1 MQSEIQGGR
10 MILIIRL
17 VALSM
22 LLVNFC
28 FAAVYFDPFNLLTYF
43 TNWNME
49 VTLALVIIVI
59 CKSFDPKIQE
69 KKEWLCVI
77 HLLTEVSCT
86 FNLLTVIMYW
96 CFVHQEAMKEPEL
109 VDHQMRILH
118 MYLVHT
124 FPTFSLGIIFA
135 TTDI

>member
-1 MQSEIQGGR
+1 MYGDCYDEILTKECVFMQSEIQGGR

-59 CKSFDPKIQE
+59 CKSFDPKI
-69 KKEWLCVI
+69 
-77 HLLTEVSCT
+77 
-86 FNLLTVIMYW
+86 
-96 CFVHQEAMKEPEL
+96 
-109 VDHQMRILH
+109 
-118 MYLVHT
+118 
-124 FPTFSLGIIFA
+124 
-135 TTDI
+135 